1 MNEPLWWDYIKEV
14 HSECF
19 GFISKSCSKNAHSV
33 LGLDFAATE
42 KCVEES
48 FDSSDHATAD
58 NKVLRENAETWK
70 EYGTLYWPSVT
81 INRMTFRGDITPENI
96 VEDICANLVIKP

>member
-1 MNEPLWWDYIKEV
+1 M
-14 HSECF
+14 
-19 GFISKSCSKNAHSV
+19 

-42 KCVEES
+42 TCVNES
-48 FDSSDHATAD
+48 FDGVDHATAD
-58 NKVLRENAETWK
+58 NKILRENAETWK

-96 VEDICANLVIKP
+96 VEDICANLSIKPQVCIDFYNEEHIKYEETTI